1 MAILLS
7 NSEGLAGGDLLRGLV
22 FWEKPNS
29 EIEART
35 ASVSATPTDFQ
46 TLALDLT
53 GLTVPEETARVIFS
67 ALDVHV
73 RICASL

>member
-1 MAILLS
+1 MAMPLS
-7 NSEGLAGGDLLRGLV
+7 NPERLAGCDLLRGLV

-29 EIEART
+29 EIEARL
-35 ASVSATPTDFQ
+35 ASVSAAPLDFR